1 MPSITAA
8 NAVIMMALP
17 LVFPVPQPIQGF
29 MADDVFGTDPMHP
42 TEVSRGVDGKLS
54 GGYVYSEIK
63 QTFSL
68 QADSP
73 SNFFFDQWFLQQV
86 ALRDTLTANAVILLT
101 SLGSK
106 WIMTKGFLVDYPV
119 IPDAKKLLVGR
130 KFAIQ
135 WESVTPAPV

>member
-8 NAVIMMALP
+8 NAVVMMAIP
-17 LVFPVPQPIQGF
+17 LFFPVPQQIQGF
-29 MADDVFGTDPMHP
+29 MADDVFNTDQMHP

-73 SNFFFDQWFLQQV
+73 SNFFFDQWFLLQV
-86 ALRDTLTANAVILLT
+86 SLRDTFTANAVI
-101 SLGSK
+101 SLPSLQSK
-106 WIMTKGFLVDYPV
+106 WIMTKGYLVDYPP

-135 WESVTPAPV
+135 WESVS